1 MNNVP
6 DYRFK
11 TIDAVGKIRSD
22 TMVASNPMELE
33 KRLGTMGFD
42 LLSYKE
48 QSKVAKSVFRS
59 KTISRRELINFTFHI
74 EQLIKSGVPLIDSL
88 KDIRDSIDYSHFTD
102 VLQTVIDDI
111 EGGKTL
117 SLALAQHPSIF
128 DKVYVTLVRVGEE
141 TGQLA
146 EVLKDLADTIRWQ
159 DELISQTKKIM
170 IYPAIVSVIVLLVV
184 SFLMMYLMP
193 QLLPFIRNL
202 GTEIPLH
209 TKILIDISDVF
220 VSYWYLIFSFPVA
233 FFFGLKFVANSNY
246 KVKYFLDGVK
256 LKLWIFGPMM
266 TKIKLARFA
275 NYFAMMYSAGI
286 TVLDALKISEDMVD
300 NLVLEESINAARASI
315 SEGVII
321 SESFQAV
328 GVFPSMIVRML
339 KVGED
344 TGAMDEA
351 LLNVS
356 YFYNREVKES
366 IEKIEPAILPILT
379 VVLGGIMMWIMMA
392 VLGPV
397 YDAVAGVKI

>member
-1 MNNVP
+1 VP
-6 DYRFK
+6 DYKFR
-11 TIDAVGKIRSD
+11 TIDAAGKIRND

-33 KRLGTMGFD
+33 KRLGSMGFD

-48 QSKVAKSVFRS
+48 QSKASTNAFRS
-59 KTISRRELINFTFHI
+59 KKISRRELINFTFHI
-74 EQLIKSGVPLIDSL
+74 EQLIKAGVPLIDSL

-117 SLALAQHPSIF
+117 SLALAEHPVIF

-146 EVLKDLADTIRWQ
+146 EVLKDLAETIRWQ
-159 DELISQTKKIM
+159 DELVSQTKKIM
-170 IYPAIVSVIVLLVV
+170 IYPVIVSVIVLLVV
-184 SFLMMYLMP
+184 TFLMMYLMP

-202 GTEIPLH
+202 GTEIPTH
-209 TKILIDISDVF
+209 TLILIQISDVF
-220 VSYWYLIFSFPVA
+220 VNYWYLIFSLPVA
-233 FFFGLKFVANSNY
+233 LYFAIKTVAKNNHN
-246 KVKYFLDGVK
+246 VKYYLDGVK
-256 LKLWIFGPMM
+256 LKLWIFGPLM

-275 NYFAMMYSAGI
+275 NYFAMMYSSGI
-286 TVLDALKISEDMVD
+286 TVLDALKISENMVD
-300 NLVLEESINAARASI
+300 NLVLEDSINKARASI
-315 SEGVII
+315 SEGIII
-321 SESFQAV
+321 SKSFEKV

-344 TGAMDEA
+344 TGAMDDA

-366 IEKIEPAILPILT
+366 IDKIEPTILPILT
-379 VVLGGIMMWIMMA
+379 VILGGIMMWIMMA

>member
-1 MNNVP
+1 MP
-6 DYRFK
+6 DYRFR
-11 TIDAVGKIRSD
+11 TIDAGGKIRSD

-48 QSKVAKSVFRS
+48 QSKVSKKAFRS
-59 KTISRRELINFTFHI
+59 KSISRRELINFTFHI

-88 KDIRDSIDYSHFTD
+88 KDIRDSFDYSHFTD

-117 SLALAQHPSIF
+117 SLALAEHPVIF

-146 EVLKDLADTIRWQ
+146 EVLKDLAETIRWQ
-159 DELISQTKKIM
+159 DELVSQTKKIM

-193 QLLPFIRNL
+193 QLLPFIKNL
-202 GTEIPLH
+202 GAEIPMH
-209 TKILIDISDVF
+209 TKILIVISDIF
-220 VSYWYLIFSFPVA
+220 VEYWYLIFSLPFVVV
-233 FFFGLKFVANSNY
+233 FGLKILARNNA
-246 KVKYFLDGVK
+246 KVKYYFDG
-256 LKLWIFGPMM
+256 LKLNIWLFGPLM

-275 NYFAMMYSAGI
+275 NYFAMMYSSGI

-300 NLVLEESINAARASI
+300 NLVLEASINEARASI
-315 SEGVII
+315 SDGVII
-321 SESFQAV
+321 SKSFEAV

-344 TGAMDEA
+344 TGAMDDA

-366 IEKIEPAILPILT
+366 IEKIEPAILPVLT
-379 VVLGGIMMWIMMA
+379 IILGGIMMWIMMA

-397 YDAVAGVKI
+397 YDAVAGVKM

>member
-1 MNNVP
+1 MP
-6 DYRFK
+6 DYSFR
-11 TIDAVGKIRSD
+11 TIDASGKIRSD

-48 QSKVAKSVFRS
+48 QSKIAKKVFRS
-59 KTISRRELINFTFHI
+59 KSISRRELINFTFHI
-74 EQLIKSGVPLIDSL
+74 EQLVKSGVPLIDSL
-88 KDIRDSIDYSHFTD
+88 KDIRDSIEYSHFTD

-117 SLALAQHPSIF
+117 SLALVEHPAIF

-146 EVLKDLADTIRWQ
+146 VVLKDLAESIRWQ
-159 DELISQTKKIM
+159 DELVSQTKKIM

-193 QLLPFIRNL
+193 QMLPFIRNL
-202 GTEIPLH
+202 GTEIPMH
-209 TKILIDISDVF
+209 TKVLIEISDIF
-220 VSYWYLIFSFPVA
+220 INYWYLIFSLPFIIY
-233 FFFGLKFVANSNY
+233 FGLKQLTKNNH
-246 KVKYFLDGVK
+246 KVKYYFDG
-256 LKLWIFGPMM
+256 LKLNLWLFGPLMM
-266 TKIKLARFA
+266 KIKLARFA
-275 NYFAMMYSAGI
+275 SYFAMMYSSGI
-286 TVLDALKISEDMVD
+286 TVLDALKISENMVD
-300 NLVLEESINAARASI
+300 NLVLEASI
-315 SEGVII
+315 KEARNSISDGVII
-321 SESFQAV
+321 SKSFEAV
-328 GVFPSMIVRML
+328 GVFPSLIVRML

-344 TGAMDEA
+344 TGAMDDA

-366 IEKIEPAILPILT
+366 IEKIEPAILPVLT
-379 VVLGGIMMWIMMA
+379 VILGGIMMWIMMA

-397 YDAVAGVKI
+397 YDAVAGVKL

>member
-1 MNNVP
+1 MP
-6 DYRFK
+6 DYKFR
-11 TIDAVGKIRSD
+11 TIDPRGRIRSD

-33 KRLGTMGFD
+33 KRLGSMGFD

-48 QSKVAKSVFRS
+48 QRRAAKTAFHRKS
-59 KTISRRELINFTFHI
+59 ISRRDLINFTFHI

-88 KDIRDSIDYSHFTD
+88 KDIRNSLEYSHFTD
-102 VLQTVIDDI
+102 VLQTIIDDI

-117 SLALAQHPSIF
+117 SLALADHPAIF
-128 DKVYVTLVRVGEE
+128 DKVYVTLVRIGEE

-159 DELISQTKKIM
+159 DELVSQTKKIM

-184 SFLMMYLMP
+184 TFLMMYLMP
-193 QLLPFIRNL
+193 QLLPFIKNI
-202 GTEIPLH
+202 GSEIPLH
-209 TKILIDISDVF
+209 TQILIEVSNVF
-220 VSYWYLIFSFPVA
+220 VEYWYLIFSLPIVL
-233 FFFGLKFVANSNY
+233 FFAIRFASRRNH
-246 KVKYFLDGVK
+246 KVRYFLDGVK
-256 LKLWIFGPMM
+256 LRIWIFGPLL

-275 NYFAMMYSAGI
+275 NYFAMMYSSGI

-300 NLVLEESINAARASI
+300 NQVLEQSIHQARSSI
-315 SEGVII
+315 SEGVMI
-321 SESFQAV
+321 SKSFEMV

-344 TGAMDEA
+344 TGAMDDA

-366 IEKIEPAILPILT
+366 IDKIEPTILPILT
-379 VVLGGIMMWIMMA
+379 VLLGGIMMWIMMA

-397 YDAVAGVKI
+397 YDAVSGVKL

>member
-1 MNNVP
+1 MP
-6 DYRFK
+6 DYKFR
-11 TIDAVGKIRSD
+11 TIDASGKIRSD

-33 KRLGTMGFD
+33 KRLGSMGFD

-48 QSKVAKSVFRS
+48 QHKAVKSVFQS
-59 KTISRRELINFTFHI
+59 KKISRRELINFTFHV

-88 KDIRDSIDYSHFTD
+88 KDIRNSIEYSHFTD

-117 SLALAQHPSIF
+117 SLALSAHPLIF

-146 EVLKDLADTIRWQ
+146 EVLKDLAETIRWQ
-159 DELISQTKKIM
+159 DELISKTKTIM

-193 QLLPFIRNL
+193 QLLPFIKNV
-202 GTEIPLH
+202 GAEIPLH
-209 TKILIDISDVF
+209 TQILINISGVF
-220 VSYWYLIFSFPVA
+220 VNYWYLIFSLPVILIL
-233 FFFGLKFVANSNY
+233 GLKVAIIKNRE
-246 KVKYFLDGVK
+246 VRYFIDKVK
-256 LKLWIFGPMM
+256 LKTWLFGPLL

-275 NYFAMMYSAGI
+275 NYFAMMYNSGI

-300 NLVLEESINAARASI
+300 NMILEESIQQARNSI
-315 SEGVII
+315 SDGVII
-321 SESFQAV
+321 SKSFETV

-344 TGAMDEA
+344 TGAMGDA

-366 IEKIEPAILPILT
+366 IEKIEPTILPVLT

-397 YDAVAGVKI
+397 YDAVAGVKF

>member
-1 MNNVP
+1 VP
-6 DYRFK
+6 DYKFR
-11 TIDAVGKIRSD
+11 TIDVSGKIRSD

-33 KRLGTMGFD
+33 KRLSNMGFD

-48 QSKVAKSVFRS
+48 HTKASDSALHRKKI
-59 KTISRRELINFTFHI
+59 TRRELINFTFHI

-88 KDIRDSIDYSHFTD
+88 KDIRDSIEYGQFTD

-117 SLALAQHPSIF
+117 SLALSAHPRVF

-146 EVLKDLADTIRWQ
+146 EVLKDLAETIRWQ
-159 DELISQTKKIM
+159 DELVSQTKKIM
-170 IYPAIVSVIVLLVV
+170 IYPAIVSIIVLAVV
-184 SFLMMYLMP
+184 AFLMMYLMP
-193 QLLPFIRNL
+193 QLLPFIKNI
-202 GTEIPLH
+202 GSEIPLH
-209 TKILIDISDVF
+209 TEILINISNIF
-220 VSYWYLIFSFPVA
+220 VEYWYLIFSLPVVIIIA
-233 FFFGLKFVANSNY
+233 LKMATKRNRNVKYIIDGLKL
-246 KVKYFLDGVK
+246 KV
-256 LKLWIFGPMM
+256 WIFGPLM

-275 NYFAMMYSAGI
+275 NYFAMMYSSGI

-300 NLVLEESINAARASI
+300 NLVLEESINQARTKI
-315 SEGVII
+315 SDGVII
-321 SESFQAV
+321 SESFESV

-344 TGAMDEA
+344 TGAMDDA

-366 IEKIEPAILPILT
+366 IDKIEPTILPILT
-379 VVLGGIMMWIMMA
+379 ILLGGIMMWIMMA

-397 YDAVAGVKI
+397 YDAVSGVKL

>member
-1 MNNVP
+1 MCS
-6 DYRFK
+6 
-11 TIDAVGKIRSD
+11 SD
-22 TMVASNPMELE
+22 
-33 KRLGTMGFD
+33 
-42 LLSYKE
+42 
-48 QSKVAKSVFRS
+48 
-59 KTISRRELINFTFHI
+59 
-74 EQLIKSGVPLIDSL
+74 
-88 KDIRDSIDYSHFTD
+88 
-102 VLQTVIDDI
+102 
-111 EGGKTL
+111 
-117 SLALAQHPSIF
+117 
-128 DKVYVTLVRVGEE
+128 LVRVGEE

-209 TKILIDISDVF
+209 TEILINISEVF
-220 VSYWYLIFSFPVA
+220 VNYWYLIFSAPILIVI
-233 FFFGLKFVANSNY
+233 GIKFASKNNH
-246 KVKYFLDGVK
+246 KVKYFLDDLK
-256 LKLWIFGPMM
+256 LKIWIFGPMM

-300 NLVLEESINAARASI
+300 NMVLAESIKEARKSI

-321 SESFQAV
+321 SKAFEAV

-344 TGAMDEA
+344 TGAMDDA

-366 IEKIEPAILPILT
+366 IEKIEPAILPVLT
-379 VVLGGIMMWIMMA
+379 IILGGIMMWIMMA

-397 YDAVAGVKI
+397 YDAVAGVGI

>member
-1 MNNVP
+1 MP
-6 DYRFK
+6 DYKFR
-11 TIDAVGKIRSD
+11 TIDASGKIRSD

-33 KRLGTMGFD
+33 KRLGSMGFD

-48 QSKVAKSVFRS
+48 QIQAGKSAFHSKS
-59 KTISRRELINFTFHI
+59 ISRRELINFTFHI

-88 KDIRDSIDYSHFTD
+88 KDIRDSLDYGHFTD
-102 VLQTVIDDI
+102 ILQTVIDDI

-117 SLALAQHPSIF
+117 SLALAEHPSIF
-128 DKVYVTLVRVGEE
+128 DNVYVTLVRIGEE

-193 QLLPFIRNL
+193 QLLPFIKNI
-202 GTEIPLH
+202 GTEVPLH
-209 TKILIDISDVF
+209 TRILIEVSDIF
-220 VSYWYLIFSFPVA
+220 VEYWYLIFSAPVA
-233 FFFGLKFVANSNY
+233 IYFGLKIAANKY
-246 KVKYFLDGVK
+246 HDVKYFLDGIK
-256 LKLWIFGPMM
+256 LKIWIFGPLM

-286 TVLDALKISEDMVD
+286 TVLDALKISENMVD
-300 NLVLEESINAARASI
+300 NMVLEDSINRARISI

-321 SESFQAV
+321 SKSFEQV

-344 TGAMDEA
+344 TGAMDDA

-366 IEKIEPAILPILT
+366 IEKIEPTILPILT
-379 VVLGGIMMWIMMA
+379 IVLGGIMMWIMMA

-397 YDAVAGVKI
+397 YDAVSGVKL

>member
-1 MNNVP
+1 MP
-6 DYRFK
+6 DYKFR
-11 TIDAVGKIRSD
+11 TIDANGKIRND

-33 KRLGTMGFD
+33 KRLGSMGFD

-48 QSKVAKSVFRS
+48 HSKIAKGVFRS
-59 KTISRRELINFTFHI
+59 KKISRRELINFTFHI
-74 EQLIKSGVPLIDSL
+74 EQLIKAGVPLIESL

-117 SLALAQHPSIF
+117 SLALAEHPVIF

-146 EVLKDLADTIRWQ
+146 EVLHDLAETIRWQ
-159 DELISQTKKIM
+159 DELIAQTKRIM
-170 IYPAIVSVIVLLVV
+170 IYPAIVSVVVLLVV

-193 QLLPFIRNL
+193 QLLPFIKNL
-202 GTEIPLH
+202 GTEVPTH
-209 TKILIDISDVF
+209 TRVLMTISEIF
-220 VSYWYLIFSFPVA
+220 VDYWYLIFSLPVVMV
-233 FFFGLKFVANSNY
+233 FGLKMLAKNNP
-246 KVKYFLDGVK
+246 KVKFYFDG
-256 LKLWIFGPMM
+256 LKLNMWIFGPLM

-275 NYFAMMYSAGI
+275 NYFAMMYSSGI

-300 NLVLEESINAARASI
+300 NLVLEDSIRRARASI
-315 SEGVII
+315 SEGIII
-321 SESFQAV
+321 SKSFEAV

-366 IEKIEPAILPILT
+366 IEKIEPALLPVLT

-397 YDAVAGVKI
+397 YDAVAGVQI